1 MEDTYCKYYKQVE
14 YDKIPH
20 CILEECQLNIC
31 PMVYRCQERHT
42 WRPLKGMVTCSLIDE
57 HERNL
62 MMKNGDNIVRFVKDG
77 LLYVELYDNDGNAT
91 MVVTIKNPYD
101 YEPKSVK
108 VVEVNHE
115 YYVEGFE
122 PKAKVELD
130 DVKVEVPKKIIK
142 KNRYKKD

>member
-1 MEDTYCKYYKQVE
+1 
-14 YDKIPH
+14 
-20 CILEECQLNIC
+20 
-31 PMVYRCQERHT
+31 
-42 WRPLKGMVTCSLIDE
+42 
-57 HERNL
+57 
-62 MMKNGDNIVRFVKDG
+62 
-77 LLYVELYDNDGNAT
+77 